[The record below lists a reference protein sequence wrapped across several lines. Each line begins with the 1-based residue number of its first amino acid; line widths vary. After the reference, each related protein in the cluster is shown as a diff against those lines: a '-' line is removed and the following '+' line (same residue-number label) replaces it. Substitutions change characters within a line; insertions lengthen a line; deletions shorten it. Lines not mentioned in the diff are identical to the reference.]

1 MKAVRLLHLWLPPA
15 AFMALLYLASAG
27 EILPSMQ
34 EIPDKLMHLA
44 AYTVLGL
51 LFLRA
56 FHGGV
61 PGGLRLM
68 PVVLAVAA
76 TAAYGALDEFHQGFV
91 EGRQQELAD
100 FAADL
105 GGALLAALLLAA
117 WVRFYPGKP

>member
-1 MKAVRLLHLWLPPA
+1 
-15 AFMALLYLASAG
+15 MALLYLASAG
-27 EILPSMQ
+27 EILHITPD
-34 EIPDKLMHLA
+34 IPDKLMHLA

-61 PGGLRLM
+61 PDRLRRL
-68 PVVLAVAA
+68 PGVLAVSA

-100 FAADL
+100 FTADL
-105 GGALLAALLLAA
+105 GGAMLAVLLLAA